1 MIVFVFAVCVSEC
14 VCVCLKKRRELK
26 TEGLDSAY
34 APEQSRHIH
43 WPMVCV
49 KNCLMGQTWG
59 KGISVRVQGENA
71 CVWAFCVH
79 ADVCKIKLKC
89 TRTVVVFDLV
99 KRDLNEL
106 MLKSG
111 LFLLISYKRV
121 K

>member
-1 MIVFVFAVCVSEC
+1 MC
-14 VCVCLKKRRELK
+14 VCKKERELK

-59 KGISVRVQGENA
+59 KGISVRVQGENVCA
-71 CVWAFCVH
+71 WAFCVD
-79 ADVCKIKLKC
+79 ADVCKIKLKW
-89 TRTVVVFDLV
+89 TRTVVAFDPV
-99 KRDLNEL
+99 KRDLNEFT
-106 MLKSG
+106 LKPG
-111 LFLLISYKRV
+111 LFLLISCKRV